1 MQTYEIYR
9 VPPCS
14 CDSEW
19 QRLGEVQA
27 DSLAYLVEQA
37 MQRWEISPPGL
48 LVALTVNDIPM
59 IIVPVDHPM

>member
-27 DSLAYLVEQA
+27 SSQADADSQA
-37 MQRWEISPPGL
+37 AQCWKDESPDL
-48 LVALTVNDIPM
+48 LVALPKAETV
-59 IIVPVDHPM
+59 IVSVVRSL